1 MAKSKKLTL
10 LKYPKRPSLG
20 ASNEVLEKYIK
31 RTDVI
36 KRENEHRKSAYAAA
50 LKKREALK
58 KKIQNLKK

>member
-10 LKYPKRPSLG
+10 LKLPKRPKLG
-20 ASNEVLEKYIK
+20 ASNEVLERYIK
-31 RTDVI
+31 RADQI
-36 KRENEHRKSAYAAA
+36 KKENAHRTSAHAAA